1 MPPFEAAARTL
12 YWFFVYG
19 LLGWCAEVV
28 FAALKEHRL
37 VNRGFLC
44 GPICPI
50 YGVGMVVL
58 LHAGQVLA
66 ALGVPP
72 TAPVI
77 FVAGGVLT
85 TLVELIA
92 GWGLY
97 RLFHLR
103 WWDYSDMPGNLGGYI
118 CPQFAVLWG
127 LGSVVM
133 VKGVHPLLARLGDRI
148 PLGVLLP
155 LDFLLLAVFVVDT
168 VTSAAA
174 AAGLDRK
181 LREIDELRARLR
193 RSSDRLTQLL
203 GTGAMTADTLL
214 DEQKLQLAL
223 ARMEHREDAEAL
235 RADLLARAEALRSRL
250 REVDLD
256 RFGARR
262 LLRAFP
268 RMRSLRYG
276 ETLAATRKAL
286 DTLRRLAR
294 EARRTARAARQAA
307 RSAARRNRP

>member
-1 MPPFEAAARTL
+1 MPPFELAARTV

-28 FAALKEHRL
+28 FAAVKEHRL

-50 YGVGMVVL
+50 YGFGMVAL
-58 LHAGQVLA
+58 LYAA
-66 ALGVPP
+66 RALGAPGLPLSVP
-72 TAPVI
+72 VV
-77 FVAGGVLT
+77 FVVGGVLT
-85 TLVELIA
+85 TLLELIG

-97 RLFHLR
+97 RLFRIR
-103 WWDYSDMPGNLGGYI
+103 WWDYTGIPFNLGGYI
-118 CPQFAVLWG
+118 CPQFSLLWG

-133 VKGVHPLLARLGDRI
+133 VKGLHPLLARLGDRI
-148 PLGVLLP
+148 PLQALLP
-155 LDFLLLAVFVVDT
+155 LDLILLLVFAVDT
-168 VTSAAA
+168 AASAAA

-181 LREIDELRARLR
+181 LKEIDELRARLR
-193 RSSDRLTQLL
+193 RTSDRLTELL

-223 ARMEHREDAEAL
+223 ARMERRDDAEAL
-235 RADLLARAEALRSRL
+235 REELTTHAAALRARL
-250 REVDLD
+250 REMDLD

-276 ETLAATRKAL
+276 ETLAATREAL
-286 DTLRRLAR
+286 RPLAR
-294 EARRTARAARQAA
+294 RAREARQAA
-307 RSAARRNRP
+307 RDAAKRRGRS

>member
-1 MPPFEAAARTL
+1 MPPFELAARTV

-19 LLGWCAEVV
+19 LLGWCAEVI
-28 FAALKEHRL
+28 FAAVKEHRL

-50 YGVGMVVL
+50 YGFGMVAL
-58 LHAGQVLA
+58 LYA
-66 ALGVPP
+66 ARALVAPGLPLSVP
-72 TAPVI
+72 VV
-77 FVAGGVLT
+77 FVVGGVLT
-85 TLVELIA
+85 TLLELVA

-97 RLFHLR
+97 RLFRIR
-103 WWDYSDMPGNLGGYI
+103 WWDYTGIPFNLGGYI
-118 CPQFAVLWG
+118 CPQFSLLWG

-133 VKGVHPLLARLGDRI
+133 VKGLHPLLARLGDRI
-148 PLGVLLP
+148 PLQALLP
-155 LDFLLLAVFVVDT
+155 LDLILLLVFAVDT
-168 VTSAAA
+168 AASAAA

-181 LREIDELRARLR
+181 LKEIDELRARLR
-193 RSSDRLTQLL
+193 RTSDRLTELL

-223 ARMEHREDAEAL
+223 ARMERRDDAEAL
-235 RADLLARAEALRSRL
+235 REELTTHAAALRARL
-250 REVDLD
+250 REMDLD

-276 ETLAATRKAL
+276 ETLAATREAL
-286 DTLRRLAR
+286 RTLAR
-294 EARRTARAARQAA
+294 RAREARQAA
-307 RSAARRNRP
+307 RDAAQRRGRS

>member
-1 MPPFEAAARTL
+1 MPPFELAARTV

-19 LLGWCAEVV
+19 LLGWCAEVI
-28 FAALKEHRL
+28 FAAVKEHRL

-50 YGVGMVVL
+50 YGFGMVAL
-58 LHAGQVLA
+58 LYAA
-66 ALGVPP
+66 RALGAPGLPLSVP
-72 TAPVI
+72 VV
-77 FVAGGVLT
+77 FVVGGVLT
-85 TLVELIA
+85 TLLELVA

-97 RLFHLR
+97 RLFRIR
-103 WWDYSDMPGNLGGYI
+103 WWDYTGIPFNLGGYI
-118 CPQFAVLWG
+118 CPQFSLLWG

-133 VKGVHPLLARLGDRI
+133 VKGLHPLLARLGDRI
-148 PLGVLLP
+148 PLQALLP
-155 LDFLLLAVFVVDT
+155 LDLILLLVFAVDT
-168 VTSAAA
+168 AASAAA

-181 LREIDELRARLR
+181 LKEIDELRARLHR
-193 RSSDRLTQLL
+193 TSDRLTEVL

-223 ARMEHREDAEAL
+223 ARMERRDDAEAL
-235 RADLLARAEALRSRL
+235 REELTTHAAALRARL
-250 REVDLD
+250 REMDLD

-276 ETLAATRKAL
+276 ETLAATREAL
-286 DTLRRLAR
+286 RTLAR
-294 EARRTARAARQAA
+294 RAREARQAA
-307 RSAARRNRP
+307 RDAAKRRGRS

>member
-1 MPPFEAAARTL
+1 MPPFELAARTV

-28 FAALKEHRL
+28 FAAVKEHRL

-50 YGVGMVVL
+50 YGFGMVAL
-58 LHAGQVLA
+58 LYAA
-66 ALGVPP
+66 RALG
-72 TAPVI
+72 APGLPLSLPVV
-77 FVAGGVLT
+77 FVVGGVLT
-85 TLVELIA
+85 TLLELVA

-97 RLFHLR
+97 RLFRIR
-103 WWDYSDMPGNLGGYI
+103 WWDYTGIPFNLGGYI
-118 CPQFAVLWG
+118 CPQFSLLWG

-133 VKGVHPLLARLGDRI
+133 VKGLHPLLARLGDRI
-148 PLGVLLP
+148 PLQALLP
-155 LDFLLLAVFVVDT
+155 LDLILLLVFAVDT
-168 VTSAAA
+168 AASAAA

-181 LREIDELRARLR
+181 LKEIDELRARLR
-193 RSSDRLTQLL
+193 RTSDRLTELL

-223 ARMEHREDAEAL
+223 ARMERRDDAEAL
-235 RADLLARAEALRSRL
+235 REELTTHAAALRARL
-250 REVDLD
+250 REMDLD

-276 ETLAATRKAL
+276 ETLAATREAL
-286 DTLRRLAR
+286 RTLAR
-294 EARRTARAARQAA
+294 RARDARQAA
-307 RSAARRNRP
+307 RDAAKRRGRS

>member
-1 MPPFEAAARTL
+1 MPPFELAARTV

-28 FAALKEHRL
+28 FAAVKEHRL

-50 YGVGMVVL
+50 YGFGMVAL
-58 LHAGQVLA
+58 LYAA
-66 ALGVPP
+66 RALGAPGLPLSVP
-72 TAPVI
+72 VV
-77 FVAGGVLT
+77 FVVGGVLT
-85 TLVELIA
+85 TLLELIG

-97 RLFHLR
+97 RLFRIR
-103 WWDYSDMPGNLGGYI
+103 WWDYTGIPFNLGGYI
-118 CPQFAVLWG
+118 CPQFSLLWG

-133 VKGVHPLLARLGDRI
+133 VKGLHPLLARLGDRI
-148 PLGVLLP
+148 PLQALLP
-155 LDFLLLAVFVVDT
+155 LDLILLLVFAVDT
-168 VTSAAA
+168 AASAAA

-181 LREIDELRARLR
+181 LKEIDELRARLR
-193 RSSDRLTQLL
+193 RTSDRLTELL

-223 ARMEHREDAEAL
+223 ARMERRDDAEAL
-235 RADLLARAEALRSRL
+235 REELTTHAAALRARL
-250 REVDLD
+250 REMDLD

-276 ETLAATRKAL
+276 ETLAATREAL
-286 DTLRRLAR
+286 RTLAR
-294 EARRTARAARQAA
+294 RAREARQAA
-307 RSAARRNRP
+307 RDAAKRRGRS

>member
-1 MPPFEAAARTL
+1 MPPFELAARTV

-28 FAALKEHRL
+28 FAAVKEHRL

-50 YGVGMVVL
+50 YGFGMVAL
-58 LHAGQVLA
+58 LYA
-66 ALGVPP
+66 ARTLGAPGLPLSVP
-72 TAPVI
+72 VV
-77 FVAGGVLT
+77 FVVGGVLT
-85 TLVELIA
+85 TLLELVA

-97 RLFHLR
+97 RLFRIR
-103 WWDYSDMPGNLGGYI
+103 WWDYTGIPFNLGGYI
-118 CPQFAVLWG
+118 CPQFSLLWG

-133 VKGVHPLLARLGDRI
+133 VKGLHPLLARLGDRI
-148 PLGVLLP
+148 PLQALLP
-155 LDFLLLAVFVVDT
+155 LDLILLLVFAVDT
-168 VTSAAA
+168 AASAAA

-181 LREIDELRARLR
+181 LKEIDELRARLR
-193 RSSDRLTQLL
+193 RTSDRLTELL

-223 ARMEHREDAEAL
+223 ARMERRDDAEAL
-235 RADLLARAEALRSRL
+235 REELTTHAAALRARL
-250 REVDLD
+250 REMDLD

-276 ETLAATRKAL
+276 ETLAATREAL
-286 DTLRRLAR
+286 RTLAR
-294 EARRTARAARQAA
+294 RAREARQAA
-307 RSAARRNRP
+307 RDAAKRRGRS

>member
-1 MPPFEAAARTL
+1 MPPFELAARTV

-19 LLGWCAEVV
+19 LLGWCAEVI
-28 FAALKEHRL
+28 FAAVKEHRL

-50 YGVGMVVL
+50 YGFGMVAL
-58 LHAGQVLA
+58 LYAA
-66 ALGVPP
+66 RALGAPGLPLSVP
-72 TAPVI
+72 VV
-77 FVAGGVLT
+77 FVVGGVLT
-85 TLVELIA
+85 TLLELVA

-97 RLFHLR
+97 RLFRIR
-103 WWDYSDMPGNLGGYI
+103 WWDYTGIPFNLGGYI
-118 CPQFAVLWG
+118 CPQFSLLWG

-133 VKGVHPLLARLGDRI
+133 VKGLHPLLARLGDRI
-148 PLGVLLP
+148 PLQALLP
-155 LDFLLLAVFVVDT
+155 LDLILLLVFAVDT
-168 VTSAAA
+168 AASAAA

-181 LREIDELRARLR
+181 LKEIDELRARLR
-193 RSSDRLTQLL
+193 RTSDRLTELL

-223 ARMEHREDAEAL
+223 ARMERRDDAEAL
-235 RADLLARAEALRSRL
+235 REELTTHAAALRARL
-250 REVDLD
+250 REMDLD

-276 ETLAATRKAL
+276 ETLAATREAL
-286 DTLRRLAR
+286 RTLAR
-294 EARRTARAARQAA
+294 RARDARQAA
-307 RSAARRNRP
+307 RDAAKRRGHS

>member
-1 MPPFEAAARTL
+1 MPPFELAARTV

-19 LLGWCAEVV
+19 LLGWCAEVI
-28 FAALKEHRL
+28 FAAVKEHRL

-50 YGVGMVVL
+50 YGFGMVAL
-58 LHAGQVLA
+58 LYAA
-66 ALGVPP
+66 RALGAPGLPLSVPVVFVVGG
-72 TAPVI
+72 AP
-77 FVAGGVLT
+77 T
-85 TLVELIA
+85 TLLELVA

-97 RLFHLR
+97 RLFRIR
-103 WWDYSDMPGNLGGYI
+103 WWDYTGIPFNLGGYI
-118 CPQFAVLWG
+118 CPQFSLLWG

-133 VKGVHPLLARLGDRI
+133 VKGLHPLLARLGDRI
-148 PLGVLLP
+148 PLQALLP
-155 LDFLLLAVFVVDT
+155 LDLILLLVFAVDT
-168 VTSAAA
+168 AASAAA

-181 LREIDELRARLR
+181 LKELDELRARLR
-193 RSSDRLTQLL
+193 RTSDRLTELL

-223 ARMEHREDAEAL
+223 ARMERRDDAEAL
-235 RADLLARAEALRSRL
+235 REELTTHAAALRARL
-250 REVDLD
+250 REMDLD

-276 ETLAATRKAL
+276 ETLAVTREAL
-286 DTLRRLAR
+286 RTLAR
-294 EARRTARAARQAA
+294 RAREARQAA
-307 RSAARRNRP
+307 RDAAKRRGRS

>member
-1 MPPFEAAARTL
+1 MPPFELAARTV

-28 FAALKEHRL
+28 FAAVKEHRL

-50 YGVGMVVL
+50 YGFGMVAL
-58 LHAGQVLA
+58 LYAA
-66 ALGVPP
+66 RALGAPGLPLSVP
-72 TAPVI
+72 VV
-77 FVAGGVLT
+77 FVVGGVLT
-85 TLVELIA
+85 TLLELVV

-97 RLFHLR
+97 RLFRIR
-103 WWDYSDMPGNLGGYI
+103 WWDYTGIPFNLGGYI
-118 CPQFAVLWG
+118 CPQFSLLWG

-133 VKGVHPLLARLGDRI
+133 VKGLHPLLARLGDRI
-148 PLGVLLP
+148 PLQALLP
-155 LDFLLLAVFVVDT
+155 LDLILLLVFAVDT
-168 VTSAAA
+168 AASAAA

-181 LREIDELRARLR
+181 LKEIDELRARLR
-193 RSSDRLTQLL
+193 RTSDRLTELL

-223 ARMEHREDAEAL
+223 ARMERRDDAEAL
-235 RADLLARAEALRSRL
+235 REELTTHAAALRARL
-250 REVDLD
+250 REMDLD

-276 ETLAATRKAL
+276 ETLAATREAL
-286 DTLRRLAR
+286 RTLAR
-294 EARRTARAARQAA
+294 RAREARQAA
-307 RSAARRNRP
+307 RDAAKRRGRS

>member
-1 MPPFEAAARTL
+1 MPPFELAARTV

-28 FAALKEHRL
+28 FAAVKEHRL

-50 YGVGMVVL
+50 YGFGMVAL
-58 LHAGQVLA
+58 LYAA
-66 ALGVPP
+66 RALGAPGLPLSVP
-72 TAPVI
+72 VV
-77 FVAGGVLT
+77 FVVGGVLT
-85 TLVELIA
+85 TLLELVA

-97 RLFHLR
+97 RLFRIR
-103 WWDYSDMPGNLGGYI
+103 WWDYTGIPFNLGGYI
-118 CPQFAVLWG
+118 CPQFSLLWG

-133 VKGVHPLLARLGDRI
+133 VKGLHPLLARLGDRI
-148 PLGVLLP
+148 PLQALLP
-155 LDFLLLAVFVVDT
+155 LDLILLLVFAVDT
-168 VTSAAA
+168 AASAAA

-181 LREIDELRARLR
+181 LKEIDELRARLR
-193 RSSDRLTQLL
+193 RTSDRLTELL

-223 ARMEHREDAEAL
+223 ARMERRDDAEAL
-235 RADLLARAEALRSRL
+235 REELTTHAAALRARL
-250 REVDLD
+250 REMDLD

-276 ETLAATRKAL
+276 ETLAATREAL
-286 DTLRRLAR
+286 RTLAR
-294 EARRTARAARQAA
+294 RARDARQAA
-307 RSAARRNRP
+307 RDAAKRRGRS

>member
-1 MPPFEAAARTL
+1 MPPFELAARTV

-19 LLGWCAEVV
+19 LLGWCAEVI
-28 FAALKEHRL
+28 FAAVKEHRL

-50 YGVGMVVL
+50 YGFGMVAL
-58 LHAGQVLA
+58 LYAA
-66 ALGVPP
+66 RALGAPGLPLSVP
-72 TAPVI
+72 VV
-77 FVAGGVLT
+77 FVVGGVLT
-85 TLVELIA
+85 TLLELIG

-97 RLFHLR
+97 RLFRIR
-103 WWDYSDMPGNLGGYI
+103 WWDYTGIPCNLGGYI
-118 CPQFAVLWG
+118 CPQFSLLWG

-133 VKGVHPLLARLGDRI
+133 VKGLHPLLARLGDRI
-148 PLGVLLP
+148 PLQALLP
-155 LDFLLLAVFVVDT
+155 LDLILLLVFAVDT
-168 VTSAAA
+168 AASAAA

-181 LREIDELRARLR
+181 LKEIDELRARLR
-193 RSSDRLTQLL
+193 RTSDRLTELL

-223 ARMEHREDAEAL
+223 ARMERRDDAEAL
-235 RADLLARAEALRSRL
+235 REELTTHAAALRARL
-250 REVDLD
+250 REMDLD

-276 ETLAATRKAL
+276 ETLAATREAL
-286 DTLRRLAR
+286 RTLAR
-294 EARRTARAARQAA
+294 RAREARQAA
-307 RSAARRNRP
+307 RDAAKRRGRS